1 MAFGQLP
8 FLGIQPIRVTLWCVC
23 HSAMSTN
30 CGITRLLS
38 AISLSTPGSSSTRLR
53 KRSTA
58 GGRAASGSVGGL
70 VAANRMTYSSERR
83 AVLSAN
89 ESLECGECNRVNR
102 ESRITLGIYGHVA
115 GDAQRE
121 AVEKHAER
129 IEKYSVQ

>member
-1 MAFGQLP
+1 
-8 FLGIQPIRVTLWCVC
+8 
-23 HSAMSTN
+23 
-30 CGITRLLS
+30 
-38 AISLSTPGSSSTRLR
+38 
-53 KRSTA
+53 
-58 GGRAASGSVGGL
+58 
-70 VAANRMTYSSERR
+70 MTYSSERR